1 MEVLPRNLLFRQA
14 VRFLGKIKPL
24 VAVVPIPVEQPTRQL
39 VWVKEPAVLAMVR
52 APARELVKVSVHE
65 AAAVKVVAIKD
76 LAPRNKAAAQVVAV
90 VPTPVEQPTRQLV

>member
-39 VWVKEPAVLAMVR
+39 V
-52 APARELVKVSVHE
+52 
-65 AAAVKVVAIKD
+65 
-76 LAPRNKAAAQVVAV
+76 
-90 VPTPVEQPTRQLV
+90 